1 MRVFQNAR
9 PTRATFIVVRLT
21 WLVLG
26 HNRDRY
32 GAGDQGYPKREIRG
46 RALPVRGVRV
56 EAFFGARGFELVV
69 FGSVL
74 VNVVGLQRSE
84 NEPS

>member
-1 MRVFQNAR
+1 MLADRER
-9 PTRATFIVVRLT
+9 SPTRRSVTPRVR
-21 WLVLG
+21 VL
-26 HNRDRY
+26 
-32 GAGDQGYPKREIRG
+32 G